1 MSLLV
6 IVPTRA
12 HVDEVKRLID
22 SFDANT
28 DNADLLFVLD
38 DDDKSYEGFEWQGHT
53 VATMSPRGALTEKL
67 NFAAS
72 QVIDAYDQLMYVPDD
87 SVFLTEH
94 WDTLLLD
101 VLAAE
106 LGGSGI
112 LYPND
117 LRRADIPELWL
128 ISTDV
133 LREVGWF
140 ALPLLKQF
148 YMDNAWSDLGKRTDL
163 IRFVPDVVV
172 DHSRALPD
180 TEGERLY
187 GMADQQNYML
197 GWRGSSDVAALVS
210 KLRRN
215 FNPDVKWVL
224 SKI

>member
-6 IVPTRA
+6 VVPTRG
-12 HVDEVKRLID
+12 HVDECKRFID
-22 SFDANT
+22 SFDAT
-28 DNADLLFVLD
+28 VDNADLLFVLD
-38 DDDKSYEGFEWQGHT
+38 GDDKSYAGFDWQGHT
-53 VATMSPRGALTEKL
+53 VATMSPRGSLTEKL

-72 QVIDAYDQLMYVPDD
+72 QVIEAYDQLMYVPDD
-87 SVFLTEH
+87 SVFVTEH

-112 LYPND
+112 VYPND
-117 LRRADIPELWL
+117 LRRIDIPETWL

-133 LREVGWF
+133 LRTVGWF

-172 DHSRALPD
+172 DRSRALPD

-197 GWRGSSDVAALVS
+197 GWRGSSEVAAIVS
-210 KLRRN
+210 QLRRN